1 MRDLLPAAGTR
12 DAVDLCVSNCS
23 DQREPTPTPVAEF
36 QVAWDG
42 LSVHLFI
49 AKQGGVIYA

>member
-23 DQREPTPTPVAEF
+23 DQREPTPVAEF
-36 QVAWDG
+36 QMAWDG

-49 AKQGGVIYA
+49 AKQGGVICA